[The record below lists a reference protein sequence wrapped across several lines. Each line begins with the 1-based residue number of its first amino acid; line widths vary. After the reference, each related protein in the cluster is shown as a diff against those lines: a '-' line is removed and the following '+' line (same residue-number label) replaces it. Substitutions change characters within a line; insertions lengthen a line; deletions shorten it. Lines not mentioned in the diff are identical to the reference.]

1 MRLASLAEE
10 ISDHLNESP
19 LATWSD
25 LTVGTRVTPEVED
38 RYVVAA
44 PRLDPSTT
52 FESGKRGLHIIPV
65 MVGYNRTMSKGRQQL
80 VQLDRS
86 QTISIC
92 LSIPFTTPDTEGI
105 DVGSWS
111 AVEKVLNLREE
122 IDEYVLSNNWG
133 LQIKDI
139 IAEPAQQIQLK
150 QSWFLSIT
158 EIEFGDTSCG

>member
-1 MRLASLAEE
+1 MRLANLAKQ
-10 ISDHLNESP
+10 ISDYLNESP

-25 LTVGTRVTPEVED
+25 LSVGTAVTPEVDD

-65 MVGYNRTMSKGRQQL
+65 MVGYNRNLSRGRKQI

-86 QTISIC
+86 KTISIC
-92 LSIPFTTPDTEGI
+92 LSIPFSTPDTEGI

-122 IDEYVLSNNWG
+122 IDEYVLG
-133 LQIKDI
+133 KDWDLGVREI
-139 IAEPAQQIQLK
+139 VAEPAQEIQLK

-158 EIEFGDTSCG
+158 EIEFGDNACL